1 MAGLES
7 RSNDFTARWGYM
19 LHCLVKCGM
28 PEVNFLPLPERLAQC
43 LLASD
48 PDQKAPLTQAL
59 WSDWQQD
66 RVDACEPVTRA
77 GIANPGRPPKP
88 VLVSP
93 MQVPRRRLGSREGH
107 AAMIHAITHI
117 EFNAINLA
125 LDAAHRFAGMP
136 TAYYADWLR
145 VAAEEASHFAL
156 LNQHLES
163 LGYAYGDF
171 DAHAGL
177 WEMAQKTTHDLLLRM
192 ALVPRVLEA
201 RGLDA
206 TPAITLKLQQIGDT
220 RAVEILDIIARDE
233 IGHVA
238 VGSRWF
244 AYMCAQRGLDPATTF
259 RDLLRDYEIPPPRLP
274 INIEARRQGGF
285 SELELAWLSTPANSV
300 PASK

>member
-1 MAGLES
+1 MQ
-7 RSNDFTARWGYM
+7 R
-19 LHCLVKCGM
+19 VKCGM
-28 PEVNFLPLPERLAQC
+28 DLHSQAGLPERLAQC
-43 LLASD
+43 LLASE
-48 PDQKAPLTQAL
+48 PASKVALTQTL
-59 WSDWQQD
+59 WAAWQQGL
-66 RVDACEPVTRA
+66 VDASADASRA
-77 GIANPGRPPKP
+77 GIAIPGRPAKP
-88 VLVSP
+88 LLVSP
-93 MQVPRRRLGSREGH
+93 MQVPRRRLGSRAGH

-136 TAYYADWLR
+136 VAYYADWLR

-156 LNQHLES
+156 LNQHLER

-177 WEMAQKTTHDLLLRM
+177 WEMAQKTTQDPLHRM

-206 TPAITLKLQQIGDT
+206 TPAITQKLQQIGDT
-220 RAVEILDIIARDE
+220 HAVEILDIIARDE

-244 AYMCAQRGLDPATTF
+244 AYLCAQRGLEPAATF
-259 RDLLRDYEIPPPRLP
+259 RALLDDYAIPLPRLP

-285 SELELAWLSTPANSV
+285 SELELTWLSTPVA
-300 PASK
+300 

>member
-1 MAGLES
+1 
-7 RSNDFTARWGYM
+7 M
-19 LHCLVKCGM
+19 LRVKCGM
-28 PEVNFLPLPERLAQC
+28 PDLDHSLLPACLAQC
-43 LLASD
+43 LLASE
-48 PDQKAPLTQAL
+48 PASKVALTQAL
-59 WSDWQQD
+59 WAEWQQGLVNAGEAEV
-66 RVDACEPVTRA
+66 RV
-77 GIANPGRPPKP
+77 GIANPGRPAKP
-88 VLVSP
+88 MLVSP

-125 LDAAHRFAGMP
+125 LDAAHRFADMP
-136 TAYYADWLR
+136 VAYYADWLR

-156 LNQHLES
+156 LNQHLTS

-171 DAHAGL
+171 AAHDGL

-206 TPAITLKLQQIGDT
+206 TPAITQKLQQIGDT
-220 RAVEILDIIARDE
+220 RAVEILYIIAHDE

-244 AYMCAQRGLDPATTF
+244 AYLCAQRGLEPAATF
-259 RDLLRDYEIPPPRLP
+259 RNMLSEYAIPLPRLP
-274 INIEARRQGGF
+274 INIEARRLGGF
-285 SELELAWLSTPANSV
+285 SEVELAWLSTPAV
-300 PASK
+300 

>member
-1 MAGLES
+1 
-7 RSNDFTARWGYM
+7 
-19 LHCLVKCGM
+19 M
-28 PEVNFLPLPERLAQC
+28 PEMNSNLLPERLAQS
-43 LLASD
+43 LLASE
-48 PDQKAPLTQAL
+48 PAQKVALTQTL
-59 WSDWQQD
+59 WAEWQQG
-66 RVDACEPVTRA
+66 RVSASGVAERV
-77 GIANPGRPPKP
+77 GIANPGRPEKP
-88 VLVSP
+88 LLVSP

-125 LDAAHRFAGMP
+125 LDAAHRFAAMP
-136 TAYYADWLR
+136 VAYYTDWLR

-156 LNQHLES
+156 LNQHLVS

-177 WEMAQKTTHDLLLRM
+177 WEMAQKTTHDPLHRM

-206 TPAITLKLQQIGDT
+206 TPAITHKLQQIGDT
-220 RAVEILDIIARDE
+220 RAVEILGIIAHDE

-244 AYMCAQRGLDPATTF
+244 AYLCEERGLDPAATF
-259 RDLLRDYEIPPPRLP
+259 RDLLREYDIPLPRLP
-274 INIEARRQGGF
+274 INLEARRQGGF
-285 SELELAWLSTPANSV
+285 SELELAWLSTPVA
-300 PASK
+300 

>member
-1 MAGLES
+1 
-7 RSNDFTARWGYM
+7 M
-19 LHCLVKCGM
+19 LRVKCGM
-28 PEVNFLPLPERLAQC
+28 PDLDHASLPERLEQC
-43 LLASD
+43 LLASE
-48 PDQKAPLTQAL
+48 PASKVALTQAL
-59 WSDWQQD
+59 WAAWQQG
-66 RVDACEPVTRA
+66 RVNAGQAEARV
-77 GIANPGRPPKP
+77 GIATPGRPPQP
-88 VLVSP
+88 LLVSP

-125 LDAAHRFAGMP
+125 LDAAHRFADMP
-136 TAYYADWLR
+136 VAYYADWLR
-145 VAAEEASHFAL
+145 VAAEEASHFVL
-156 LNQHLES
+156 LNQHLAS

-177 WEMAQKTTHDLLLRM
+177 WEMAQKTTHDPLLRM

-220 RAVEILDIIARDE
+220 RAVNILGIIAHDE

-244 AYMCAQRGLDPATTF
+244 AYLCARRGLEPAATF
-259 RDLLRDYEIPPPRLP
+259 RKVLSEYAIPLPRLP

-285 SELELAWLSTPANSV
+285 SEVELAWLSTPVA
-300 PASK
+300 

>member
-1 MAGLES
+1 MAGFKQDMG
-7 RSNDFTARWGYM
+7 NDFTACRGDAPKM
-19 LHCLVKCGM
+19 LRVKCGM
-28 PEVNFLPLPERLAQC
+28 PDMSPLSLPERLVQC
-43 LLASD
+43 LLVS
-48 PDQKAPLTQAL
+48 APAEKVALTQAL
-59 WSDWQQD
+59 WADWQQG
-66 RVDACEPVTRA
+66 RVDASEVTARA
-77 GIANPGRPPKP
+77 GIASPGRPQKP
-88 VLVSP
+88 LLVSP
-93 MQVPRRRLGSREGH
+93 MQVPRRRLGSRVGH

-125 LDAAHRFAGMP
+125 LDAAHRFSGML

-156 LNQHLES
+156 LNRHLES

-177 WEMAQKTTHDLLLRM
+177 WEMAQKTTHDPLHRM

-206 TPAITLKLQQIGDT
+206 TPAIAHKLQQIGDI
-220 RAVEILDIIARDE
+220 RAVEILGIIAHDE

-244 AYMCAQRGLDPATTF
+244 AFLCTQRGLDPAATF
-259 RDLLRDYEIPPPRLP
+259 RDLLREYDIPPPRLP
-274 INIEARRQGGF
+274 INLAARRHSGF
-285 SELELAWLSTPANSV
+285 SEVELAWLSTPVA
-300 PASK
+300 

>member
-1 MAGLES
+1 
-7 RSNDFTARWGYM
+7 
-19 LHCLVKCGM
+19 M
-28 PEVNFLPLPERLAQC
+28 PDLDHSLLPACLAQC
-43 LLASD
+43 LLASE
-48 PDQKAPLTQAL
+48 PASKVALTQAL
-59 WSDWQQD
+59 WAEWQQGLVNAGEAEV
-66 RVDACEPVTRA
+66 RV
-77 GIANPGRPPKP
+77 GIANPGRPAKP
-88 VLVSP
+88 MLVSP

-125 LDAAHRFAGMP
+125 LDAAHRFADMP
-136 TAYYADWLR
+136 VAYYADWLR

-156 LNQHLES
+156 LNQHLTS

-171 DAHAGL
+171 AAHDGL

-206 TPAITLKLQQIGDT
+206 TPAITQKLQQIGDT
-220 RAVEILDIIARDE
+220 RAVEILYIIAHDE

-244 AYMCAQRGLDPATTF
+244 AYLCAQRGLEPAATF
-259 RDLLRDYEIPPPRLP
+259 RNMLSEYAIPLPRLP
-274 INIEARRQGGF
+274 INIEARRLGGF
-285 SELELAWLSTPANSV
+285 SEVELAWLSTPAV
-300 PASK
+300 